1 MNRRDFIAATAAGA
15 FLPTG
20 VRAEFDHPL
29 RHAFEAWKALHLAA
43 DGRVVDSLQQG
54 SSHSESQSYGLL
66 LAATVGDAAAFD
78 LIDAWTMRHL
88 AVRDDRLLAWRWLP
102 DQSPNVPD
110 RNNASDGDLFHA
122 WALVRAATTLDR
134 PALVDRA
141 AGIAQDLAAACILPH
156 PNGTE
161 AVIFLPAAS
170 GFRRGEQVIV
180 NPSYAMPL
188 AMREIAAA
196 TGNQRFVRA
205 ADDSENLMTSLSASG
220 LVPDWV
226 AIGPTGMAPAEGFSF
241 NNGYEALRVAPFLV
255 WSGRSDHSAVAIQAD
270 AYRRATQI
278 DVSAA
283 IPTVMERT
291 SGDVLERS
299 PDPGYLAIATLLSCA
314 SDPNDPIGVPR
325 FVAAQP
331 YYPATLHMFCL
342 LALIE
347 TAPQCLPF

>member
-1 MNRRDFIAATAAGA
+1 MNRRDFIAATAATA
-15 FLPTG
+15 LLPTVG
-20 VRAEFDHPL
+20 RAEHDHPL
-29 RHAFEAWKALHLAA
+29 RKAFEAWKALHLAA
-43 DGRVVDSLQQG
+43 DGRVVDALQQG
-54 SSHSESQSYGLL
+54 SSHSESQCYGLL

-78 LIDAWTMRHL
+78 LIDDWTMRNL

-110 RNNASDGDLFHA
+110 SNNASDGDLFHA

-156 PNGTE
+156 PNGTGS
-161 AVIFLPAAS
+161 VIFLPAAS

-188 AMREIAAA
+188 AMREIATA
-196 TGNQRFVRA
+196 TGNQLYARA
-205 ADDSENLMTSLSASG
+205 ADDSEALMASLSASG
-220 LVPDWV
+220 LIPDWLAV
-226 AIGPTGMAPAEGFSF
+226 GPTGMAPAEGFSF

-255 WSGRSDHSAVAIQAD
+255 WSGRANHSAVAIQAD
-270 AYRRATQI
+270 AYRRAAEN
-278 DVSAA
+278 DASGA
-283 IPTVMERT
+283 IPTIMDRT
-291 SGDVLERS
+291 TGEVFERS

-314 SDPNDPIGVPR
+314 RDPNDPVGLPR

-331 YYPATLHMFCL
+331 YYPATLHLFCL